1 MHGHFKK
8 QSGEVLGET
17 KQTAAQAILDSGV
30 GLDEGDGTQSFKI
43 IWKLIFEV
51 EGGNYIFARIFLN
64 LEYNLLAQGDNFSAI
79 YVNHVQWNNDSLRFL
94 LI

>member
-1 MHGHFKK
+1 MREFTMHGHFKK

-43 IWKLIFEV
+43 I
-51 EGGNYIFARIFLN
+51 
-64 LEYNLLAQGDNFSAI
+64 
-79 YVNHVQWNNDSLRFL
+79 
-94 LI
+94 